1 MTILSDLADE
11 VLFYPRDYLDIEIV
25 EVDPAVGNQINKD
38 EEVTF
43 KFQATNTGQFLDVEN
58 VSFLLEGL
66 NGTEVKQG
74 NGAGAPWGTSYTTPP
89 GYFPRIAANGTPVLS
104 IGSPFTFRPSQRF
117 TTATDL
123 VKVSVA
129 AWDTDL
135 NRITVS
141 RTGSAPNAAGTYQA
155 VVHPK

>member
-11 VLFYPRDYLDIEIV
+11 VLFYPRDYLEIEIV

-43 KFQATNTGQFLDVEN
+43 KFQVTNTGQFLDVDN
-58 VSFLLEGL
+58 VRFLIEGL

-74 NGAGAPWGTSYTTPP
+74 NGAAAPWGTAYTTAPD
-89 GYFPRIAANGTPVLS
+89 YFPRIPATNVPVLS
-104 IGSPFTFRPSQRF
+104 NGSPYTFRPTQRF
-117 TTATDL
+117 TTATEL

-141 RTGSAPNAAGTYQA
+141 RTGSAPNAAGSYQA